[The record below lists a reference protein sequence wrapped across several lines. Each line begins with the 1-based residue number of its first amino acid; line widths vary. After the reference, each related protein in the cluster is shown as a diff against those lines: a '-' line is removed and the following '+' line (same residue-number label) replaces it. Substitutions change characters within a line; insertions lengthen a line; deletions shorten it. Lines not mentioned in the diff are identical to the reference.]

1 MHRLLAAEAVQDT
14 SRSLSDVHSTRPAD
28 THHDVPQRVFVRRL
42 GSVPLATRVVC
53 ELFLVTADNEWEKDW
68 TSPSKESRVSPNM
81 PRPAS
86 RSGSASSLG
95 RQGKAAGAAPAAP
108 DASGPNGG
116 SWAGWEQEHNAAP
129 AAVAGGGSATKKDD
143 ADDWGKW

>member
-1 MHRLLAAEAVQDT
+1 M
-14 SRSLSDVHSTRPAD
+14 
-28 THHDVPQRVFVRRL
+28 
-42 GSVPLATRVVC
+42 PLARRVVC
-53 ELFLVTADNEWEKDW
+53 ELCLVTADNEWDKDW

-95 RQGKAAGAAPAAP
+95 RQGKAGGAAP